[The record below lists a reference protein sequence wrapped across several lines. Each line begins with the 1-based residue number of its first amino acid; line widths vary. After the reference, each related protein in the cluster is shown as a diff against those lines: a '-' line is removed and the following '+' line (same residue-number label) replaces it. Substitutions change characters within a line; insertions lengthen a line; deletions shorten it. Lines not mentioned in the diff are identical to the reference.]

1 MGIRITLAIVP
12 FLLLHLRASVGQ
24 NGSAPLVLPSELPL
38 GISGRYIM
46 AANNTRVKLAC
57 VNWVG
62 HMGALLPESLATRP
76 IQQLADGVPAMG
88 FNCVRLTYAVETI
101 QRRDDN
107 ATNTARSVLS
117 DVSYARLMTNNPWI
131 ANGTVWDCFQRLIE
145 ELAERRV
152 MVIMDNHISDAEWC
166 CSLEDSQRWFQKSRF
181 PAQPWIDALAFV
193 AGFLHDRASVDPR
206 YRYVV
211 GMGLRNELMCW
222 DPFTSV
228 PQWRQYMGQAAA
240 TVHAADPDLLIVA
253 GGLTMASQLDFIKK
267 GRLEP
272 RAKVVYEAHIY
283 NNFYVHPGWVSLG
296 QYPTCAYLKWFLTSR
311 VGVVLDVPAPLWL
324 SEFGFDVDTFD
335 PGNTNGP
342 DNQWFLCIIE
352 WLEQYDVDWAV
363 WVLHGVYY
371 DRDGQKDSHETFGLT
386 TEDYRVKNTAFL
398 DNLHRVM
405 QVKAPDYV

>member
-1 MGIRITLAIVP
+1 MGVRITLAIVP
-12 FLLLHLRASVGQ
+12 FLLLHLRASAGQ
-24 NGSAPLVLPSELPL
+24 NGSAPLVLLSELPL
-38 GISGRYIM
+38 GISGRYVM

-101 QRRDDN
+101 QRRNDN
-107 ATNTARSVLS
+107 ATNTAKSVLS

-181 PAQPWIDALAFV
+181 PVQPWIDTLAFV

-240 TVHAADPDLLIVA
+240 AVHEADPDLLIVA

-283 NNFYVHPGWVSLG
+283 NNFYVHPGWVSVG

-371 DRDGQKDSHETFGLT
+371 DRDGQKDAHETFGLT
-386 TEDYRVKNTAFL
+386 TEDYRVKNKAFL